1 MLFANQYSKT
11 QVVYPGNEIT
21 VRDLRAF
28 RARVGLALAASDSV
42 TLDLTQ
48 TQHLDSWSLL
58 AILDQPSRPIEL
70 TADDLEDVS
79 VSRPAIAAVG
89 RVDRRPPVGS
99 SGRGSACS
107 RGAAYRA
114 GEPVRRAS
122 SGRPRAVGR

>member
-28 RARVGLALAASDSV
+28 RARVGLALAAADSV

-58 AILDQPSRPIEL
+58 AILDLADKFAPRLRFEVPDYLRRSLLRIEP
-70 TADDLEDVS
+70 TANL
-79 VSRPAIAAVG
+79 G
-89 RVDRRPPVGS
+89 
-99 SGRGSACS
+99 
-107 RGAAYRA
+107 
-114 GEPVRRAS
+114 
-122 SGRPRAVGR
+122 